1 MGFVDGDLYLLDAR
15 FRQTPIGQP
24 LGQRLDEPHRRA
36 AGQPHQPVRDGAIVD
51 GKGQIVVSRCCP
63 GIQPQNGVDDEF
75 LAIALLVLPHTVPAE
90 HAHPLQG
97 DPVQAH
103 PPSPVGP
110 APSALPA
117 APAPPAPPVPAAPA
131 LPAAPDLPAG
141 PDLPAAPDLAAD
153 GAPAS
158 APAPAAALA
167 PVADSACP
175 AASRQASATR
185 TASAF
190 AGTSWTRAHHA
201 PAVAARAVTATVAS
215 SQPANGRGEP
225 SGPASSRPR
234 NRLREAQTRTG
245 KMGPPPRLA
254 IWPRWVSSAQ
264 LCSASLAN
272 PRPGSRMISPGS
284 TPSATTASTRRR
296 SSSHTSPTTSSYTAR
311 SCIWWLCPRP
321 CITT

>member
-24 LGQRLDEPHRRA
+24 LGQRLDEPHRRT
-36 AGQPHQPVRDGAIVD
+36 AGQPHQTVRDGAIVD

-63 GIQPQNGVDDEF
+63 GIQPQNGADDEF
-75 LAIALLVLPHTVPAE
+75 LAVALLVLPHTVPAE
-90 HAHPLQG
+90 HAQPLQG
-97 DPVQAH
+97 YPVQAH

-110 APSALPA
+110 APPALS
-117 APAPPAPPVPAAPA
+117 AAPA
-131 LPAAPDLPAG
+131 LPAAPDP
-141 PDLPAAPDLAAD
+141 
-153 GAPAS
+153 
-158 APAPAAALA
+158 
-167 PVADSACP
+167 
-175 AASRQASATR
+175 SATR

-201 PAVAARAVTATVAS
+201 PAVAASAVTATVAS

-225 SGPASSRPR
+225 SGAASSRPR
-234 NRLREAQTRTG
+234 NRLREAPIRTG
-245 KMGPPPRLA
+245 KTGPPPRLA

-272 PRPGSRMISPGS
+272 PMPGSRMISPGS

-296 SSSHTSPTTSSYTAR
+296 NSSHTSPTTSSYTAR
-311 SCIWWLCPRP
+311 SCIW
-321 CITT
+321 